1 MIHKKSGSAML
12 INMRQN
18 FKQSKKWFV
27 LACVLQ
33 LLGLP
38 VFVIMSYVIT
48 FAENSYNEEEL
59 VILQGIS
66 VIFFCLAML
75 VSVFIEINVFS
86 YLHQKNKTDMIMS
99 LPITTKQR
107 FWSDFLS
114 GLLMYV
120 LPYLFSLI
128 PTGII
133 LGILNSKYDLYRIIG
148 MDLKTIIFSFIA
160 LLLIMIMLYAF
171 ILLALVCCGNLRG
184 AITYIIALNAIIP
197 LFFLIIGLCVSELN
211 YLVDSFYA
219 VINYMDITSPAGGFA
234 YLGALLYDD
243 SVGGIFYDTYVMI
256 SWGVKYVIFIVI
268 VIFVAYWLYK
278 KRKNEDTG
286 KFLIYDFIYHI
297 LAIMI
302 IVSLFGLGIAIDNIL
317 FGFIS
322 SSVVY
327 LIFNIFAIGKIK
339 RRKRFQKKLTYYF
352 AVVICTFPFMWILNM
367 FSNSERS
374 LPDSSN
380 MVIYNIDSY
389 DIYRDSYYSN
399 FTSKDK
405 GIYDKVVDICDKTYN
420 NEDNTPRDN
429 IGIAVVDKIGN
440 VSNSYY
446 LLPEPVVKECM
457 QDIWTSKEYREMVM
471 RDFEEEF
478 YDVLEVHKRVDGERV
493 FIPSIS
499 IYGKS
504 PYLVY
509 ELDLESEEEL
519 TELIKCYQD
528 DIRNIS
534 EETIQKLMR
543 KEGEYYIL
551 RYYYVEYVINEDFKN
566 TMNFINQRDLLVD

>member
-48 FAENSYNEEEL
+48 FAENSHNNEEL

-133 LGILNSKYDLYRIIG
+133 LGILNSKYDLDRIIG

-160 LLLIMIMLYAF
+160 LFLIMIMLYAF
-171 ILLALVCCGNLRG
+171 ILLALVCCGTLRG

-268 VIFVAYWLYK
+268 VIFVAYLLYK

-302 IVSLFGLGIAIDNIL
+302 IVSLFGLGITIDNIL

-352 AVVICTFPFMWILNM
+352 AVVICTFPFIWILNM

-380 MVIYNIDSY
+380 MVIYSIDSH
-389 DIYRDSYYSN
+389 DIYKDSHCSI
-399 FTSKDK
+399 FTTKDK
-405 GIYDKVVDICDKTYN
+405 DIYDKVVNMYDKAYN
-420 NEDNTPRDN
+420 NEDDTSRVS

-440 VSNSYY
+440 VSSVYY
-446 LLPEPVVKECM
+446 HISESVFKECM
-457 QDIWTSKEYREMVM
+457 QDVWVSKEYREMVAN
-471 RDFEEEF
+471 DFEEDF
-478 YDVLEVHKRVDGERV
+478 YDIFENHKTVDGERI
-493 FIPSIS
+493 FLPSIG
-499 IYGKS
+499 IDGKS
-504 PYLVY
+504 EYIMYEFYL
-509 ELDLESEEEL
+509 ENEEEL

-534 EETIQKLMR
+534 EEAIQKLMR
-543 KEGEYYIL
+543 KEGEYYTL
-551 RYYYVEYVINEDFKN
+551 ECKGAHYAINEDFKN
-566 TMNFINQRDLLVD
+566 TMNFIDQRDLLGD

>member
-18 FKQSKKWFV
+18 FKQNKKWFI

-59 VILQGIS
+59 VTLQGIS

-75 VSVFIEINVFS
+75 VSVFIVINVFS

-114 GLLMYV
+114 GLVMYV

-133 LGILNSKYDLYRIIG
+133 LGILNSEYDLDRIIG
-148 MDLKTIIFSFIA
+148 MDLKTIIFLFIA
-160 LLLIMIMLYAF
+160 LFLIMLMLYAF
-171 ILLALVCCGNLRG
+171 ILFALVCCGTLRG

-197 LFFLIIGLCVSELN
+197 LFFLIIGLCVSDLN
-211 YLVDSFYA
+211 YLIDPFYA
-219 VINYMDITSPAGGFA
+219 VINYMNITSPAGGFA

-243 SVGGIFYDTYVMI
+243 SVGGIYYDTYVMI
-256 SWGVKYVIFIVI
+256 SWGVKYIIFTVI
-268 VIFVAYWLYK
+268 VMFVVYLLYK

-286 KFLIYDFIYHI
+286 KFLIYNFIYHI
-297 LAIMI
+297 LTVMI
-302 IVSLFGLGIAIDNIL
+302 IITLFSAGITINNIL
-317 FGFIS
+317 FGFIL
-322 SSVVY
+322 SSVAY
-327 LIFNIFAIGKIK
+327 LIFNVFASGKMS
-339 RRKRFQKKLTYYF
+339 RRKNFLKKALYYL
-352 AVVICTFPFMWILNM
+352 VVSMCAFPFIWILEKCTDIDNI
-367 FSNSERS
+367 S

-380 MVIYNIDSY
+380 IVIYNIVTYDIYTDSY
-389 DIYRDSYYSN
+389 DSN
-399 FTSKDK
+399 FTTKDK
-405 GIYDKVVDICDKTYN
+405 DIYDKVMNMCNKTYN
-420 NEDNTPRDN
+420 YEKPLNS
-429 IGIAVVDKIGN
+429 IGVNVVDKIGN
-440 VSNSYY
+440 ISSGYY
-446 LLPEPVVKECM
+446 HIPESVFKECM
-457 QDIWTSKEYREMVM
+457 QDVWASKEYREMVANE
-471 RDFEEEF
+471 FEEDF
-478 YDVLEVHKRVDGERV
+478 YDIFEVHKKVDGERV
-493 FIPSIS
+493 FLPSIG
-499 IYGKS
+499 INGKS
-504 PYLVY
+504 LYLMY
-509 ELDLESEEEL
+509 EFYLENEEEL
-519 TELIKCYQD
+519 TELINCYQD

-543 KEGEYYIL
+543 KEGEYYTL
-551 RYYYVEYVINEDFKN
+551 ECKGAHYAINEDFEN
-566 TMNFINQRDLLVD
+566 TINFINERDLLGN